1 MRSVISTCLVGFWV
15 LATLGEPAM
24 GSSVYVVSAGLTG
37 NGIFGTVDLNSGA
50 FRQIGPGE
58 PDGYF
63 GLAPGPN
70 GSLLSLTYNANLD
83 SINPSTGVPTQIG
96 PTGLGAC
103 LVPDPSCGPTSAF
116 TMGSANGTIYAVD
129 FANDLYTLNPLTAAA
144 TLLSKATGIP
154 GSPFVPGSQNAD
166 GTFNF
171 ADEAIWSADGKLYL
185 TYDAF
190 IFDPVAGVPVETVV
204 APALYQI
211 DTSTGQATKIA
222 STELGTGGAAVVNG
236 TTYVFNDLLGQI
248 ETLDLTTGRTN
259 VVGSFDPGAGVI
271 QGAAPTPEPMSVAL
285 LGVGLLVI
293 VRWKRRRVQP

>member
-15 LATLGEPAM
+15 LAPLGEPAM

-116 TMGSANGTIYAVD
+116 TMGSANGMDAVEKLWPTSGSVVKPGDIRKPHEDSQIHCLLRRIY
-129 FANDLYTLNPLTAAA
+129 
-144 TLLSKATGIP
+144 G
-154 GSPFVPGSQNAD
+154 
-166 GTFNF
+166 
-171 ADEAIWSADGKLYL
+171 
-185 TYDAF
+185 
-190 IFDPVAGVPVETVV
+190 
-204 APALYQI
+204 
-211 DTSTGQATKIA
+211 
-222 STELGTGGAAVVNG
+222 
-236 TTYVFNDLLGQI
+236 
-248 ETLDLTTGRTN
+248 
-259 VVGSFDPGAGVI
+259 
-271 QGAAPTPEPMSVAL
+271 
-285 LGVGLLVI
+285 
-293 VRWKRRRVQP
+293 